1 MTADRPDHHT
11 DPDQR
16 RASQLYAGPRPI
28 RTREDPSPLDRLTA
42 GEFARLFAAK
52 AVELARDRLAA
63 AGKGKPRRK
72 SPPPSAAPPPTP
84 FRQPRRRSRGL
95 SNFTL
100 PNFKLPSFTLP
111 SFTLPSISLPR
122 ISLPKPKPQPNSSAR
137 RSGGSQPPQPPSS
150 QLSAQPAGRP
160 GRAPQPPRKSGGGW
174 VRRLVQWG
182 LVAAIWCGIA
192 LGAVLAWF
200 ALDLPDISKVA
211 QFERRASITVLA
223 ADGSEFARFGDLH
236 GTTLSVR
243 DLPPHLVGAV
253 LAIEDR
259 RFYSHFGIDPLG
271 LARAVYV
278 NWRSGR
284 AVQGGSTITQQL
296 AKNLFLTPEKSLK
309 RKIQEAMLALWLE
322 SRFTKDQILTAYLN
336 RVYLGAGTFG
346 VDAAARTYFGKPATE
361 VDVRESAVLA
371 GLLKAPSRYAPSS
384 NPDESA
390 ERARV
395 VMAAMLDAGY
405 LTQPQYEAARTAKPS
420 PKRKP
425 GGDGRYFADW
435 VTDLVPGFAGP
446 DHGDVIVRTTLDL
459 KMQRAAEQ
467 RLEALL
473 AGPGAAA
480 NVRQGALVAMS
491 PDGAVRALVGGRD
504 YDGSEFNRATQA
516 LRQPGS
522 AFKPF
527 VYLAALE
534 SGWTPD
540 SLIDDAP
547 VQLANWSPGNYD
559 GKYRGSITLASA
571 LAHSSNTATAR
582 LIDRVGTDRVRRIA
596 SNLGISSP
604 LTRDLS
610 LGLGTSEVTPL
621 ELVRAYAGI
630 ANRGVPVWAYAIT
643 EIRSRD
649 GVVLYRRQ
657 GGGGSA
663 VVDPAHAV
671 QLSHMMTGVLDYG
684 TGRSA
689 KLNRPAAA
697 KSGTT
702 QDYHDAWFVGFTA
715 DLVAGVW
722 LGNDNNEAMKKV
734 TGGTLPA
741 KLWREF
747 MLDAHA
753 GKPARPLPGLDGAP
767 AWTPPPGSVQPGVVP
782 QGGVPVASADAR
794 SGGIGSLIEKIA
806 GGSGAAPRVQYDYSN
821 SGVR

>member
-1 MTADRPDHHT
+1 MTADRPDHQR
-11 DPDQR
+11 DQR
-16 RASQLYAGPRPI
+16 TGQLYAGPRPV

-42 GEFARLFAAK
+42 GEVARALAAK
-52 AVELARDRLAA
+52 AFGIARDRLATL
-63 AGKGKPRRK
+63 GGSKPRRRP
-72 SPPPSAAPPPTP
+72 PPPSAAPPPTP
-84 FRQPRRRSRGL
+84 YKQPRRPRRRG
-95 SNFTL
+95 
-100 PNFKLPSFTLP
+100 LPSFTLP
-111 SFTLPSISLPR
+111 SFTLPK
-122 ISLPKPKPQPNSSAR
+122 ISLPKLKAPKPSAR
-137 RSGGSQPPQPPSS
+137 RAGGSQPPQPPSP
-150 QLSAQPAGRP
+150 PAGRP
-160 GRAPQPPRKSGGGW
+160 GRAPQPPRKNGW
-174 VRRLVQWG
+174 MRQMVQWG
-182 LVAAIWCGIA
+182 LVAAIWCGIG

-236 GTTLSVR
+236 GTTLSVK
-243 DLPPHLVGAV
+243 DLPPHLVDAV

-271 LARAVYV
+271 LARAIYV

-361 VDVRESAVLA
+361 VDIRESAVLA

-405 LTQPQYEAARTAKPS
+405 LTQAQYDAARTAKPS
-420 PKRKP
+420 PKRRP

-459 KMQRAAEQ
+459 RMQRAAEQ
-467 RLEALL
+467 RMEALL

-504 YDGSEFNRATQA
+504 YDSSEFNRATQA

-534 SGWTPD
+534 AGWTPD

-547 VQLANWSPGNYD
+547 VQLGNWSPGNYD

-596 SNLGISSP
+596 SDLGISSP

-610 LGLGTSEVTPL
+610 LSLGTSEVTPL

-657 GGGGSA
+657 GGGGA
-663 VVDPAHAV
+663 PVVDPAHAV
-671 QLSHMMTGVLDYG
+671 QLARMMSGVLDYG

-689 KLNRPAAA
+689 RLNRPAAA

-722 LGNDNNEAMKKV
+722 LGNDNNDPMKKV

-767 AWTPPPGSVQPGVVP
+767 AWTPPPGSVPP
-782 QGGVPVASADAR
+782 NGVPMASADAQP
-794 SGGIGSLIEKIA
+794 GGAIGSLIEKIA
-806 GGSGAAPRVQYDYSN
+806 GGSGSAPKVQHDYSN

>member
-1 MTADRPDHHT
+1 MPK
-11 DPDQR
+11 
-16 RASQLYAGPRPI
+16 
-28 RTREDPSPLDRLTA
+28 LTA
-42 GEFARLFAAK
+42 PKFK
-52 AVELARDRLAA
+52 APKLAA
-63 AGKGKPRRK
+63 
-72 SPPPSAAPPPTP
+72 
-84 FRQPRRRSRGL
+84 SR
-95 SNFTL
+95 
-100 PNFKLPSFTLP
+100 P
-111 SFTLPSISLPR
+111 
-122 ISLPKPKPQPNSSAR
+122 SAR
-137 RSGGSQPPQPPSS
+137 RSGGSQPPQPPA
-150 QLSAQPAGRP
+150 LSAGRP
-160 GRAPQPPRKSGGGW
+160 GRAPQPSRKGGW
-174 VRRLVQWG
+174 LNRLVQWG
-182 LVAAIWCGIA
+182 LVAAIWCGIG

-236 GTTLSVR
+236 GTTLSVA
-243 DLPPHLVGAV
+243 DLPPHLVEAV

-322 SRFTKDQILTAYLN
+322 SRFSKDQILTAYLN

-361 VDVRESAVLA
+361 VDIRESAVLA

-405 LTQPQYEAARTAKPS
+405 LTQAQYEAARTAKPS
-420 PKRKP
+420 PRRKP

-435 VTDLVPGFAGP
+435 VTELVPGFAGP

-480 NVRQGALVAMS
+480 NVHQGALVAMS

-534 SGWTPD
+534 AGWTPD

-610 LGLGTSEVTPL
+610 LALGTSEVTPL

-643 EIRSRD
+643 EIKSRD
-649 GVVLYRRQ
+649 GTVLYRRQ
-657 GGGGSA
+657 GGGGGA
-663 VVDPAHAV
+663 VVNPAYAV
-671 QLSHMMTGVLDYG
+671 QLAQMMTGVLDYG

-689 KLNRPAAA
+689 RLNRPAAA

-722 LGNDNNEAMKKV
+722 LGNDNNDAMKKV

-741 KLWREF
+741 KLWRDF
-747 MLDAHA
+747 MTDAHA
-753 GKPARPLPGLDGAP
+753 GRPARPLPGLEGAP
-767 AWTPPPGSVQPGVVP
+767 AWTLPPGTAP
-782 QGGVPVASADAR
+782 GGVPVAAAPEAVHATSVMQRVD
-794 SGGIGSLIEKIA
+794 SGIGSLIDKLAGPGGA
-806 GGSGAAPRVQYDYSN
+806 GGRSGGTAPKVQYDYSN

>member
-1 MTADRPDHHT
+1 MTADRPDHMTEQHRT
-11 DPDQR
+11 G
-16 RASQLYAGPRPI
+16 QLYAGPRPV
-28 RTREDPSPLDRLTA
+28 RTRDDPSPLDRLSGRLSA
-42 GEFARLFAAK
+42 GGIALG
-52 AVELARDRLAA
+52 LARTVASAALASLRR
-63 AGKGKPRRK
+63 GKPRRK
-72 SPPPSAAPPPTP
+72 VPPPPAAPPPTP
-84 FRQPRRRSRGL
+84 YKPAPRPRRRTGL
-95 SNFTL
+95 SF
-100 PNFKLPSFTLP
+100 FKLPSFTLP
-111 SFTLPSISLPR
+111 SFTIPR
-122 ISLPKPKPQPNSSAR
+122 ISLPKLRSSKPSAR
-137 RSGGSQPPQPPSS
+137 RSGGALPLQPPAPP
-150 QLSAQPAGRP
+150 PGRP
-160 GRAPQPPRKSGGGW
+160 GRAPQPPRKGGGW
-174 VRRLVQWG
+174 GGRLVQWG

-192 LGAVLAWF
+192 LGMVLAWF

-223 ADGSEFARFGDLH
+223 ADGTEFARFGDLH

-243 DLPPHLVGAV
+243 DLPPHLVDAV

-322 SRFTKDQILTAYLN
+322 NRFTKDQILTAYLN
-336 RVYLGAGTFG
+336 RVYLGAGTYG

-361 VDVRESAVLA
+361 VDIRESAVLA

-405 LTQPQYEAARTAKPS
+405 LTQAQYEAARAAKPS

-467 RLEALL
+467 RMEALL

-504 YDGSEFNRATQA
+504 YDSSEFNRATQA
-516 LRQPGS
+516 MRQPGS

-534 SGWTPD
+534 AGWSPD
-540 SLIDDAP
+540 SQIDDAP
-547 VQLANWSPGNYD
+547 VQLGNWSPGNYD
-559 GKYRGSITLASA
+559 GKYRGTVTLAAA

-596 SNLGISSP
+596 SNLGIASP

-610 LGLGTSEVTPL
+610 LALGTSEVTPL

-630 ANRGVPVWAYAIT
+630 ANRGAPVWAYAIT

-649 GVVLYRRQ
+649 GTLLYRRQ
-657 GGGGSA
+657 GGGGGA

-671 QLSHMMTGVLDYG
+671 QLTRMMGGVLDYG

-689 KLNRPAAA
+689 RLNRPAAA

-722 LGNDNNEAMKKV
+722 LGNDNNDAMKKV
-734 TGGTLPA
+734 TGGSLPA
-741 KLWREF
+741 KLWRDF
-747 MLDAHA
+747 MMDAHA

-767 AWTPPPGSVQPGVVP
+767 SWTPPPGVVP
-782 QGGVPVASADAR
+782 QGGVPVASADGR
-794 SGGIGSLIEKIA
+794 SSGGGIGSLIEKIA
-806 GGSGAAPRVQYDYSN
+806 GTPFGTAPRVQYDYSN

>member
-1 MTADRPDHHT
+1 MTADRPD
-11 DPDQR
+11 DQR
-16 RASQLYAGPRPI
+16 DPGQLYAGLRPI

-42 GEFARLFAAK
+42 GEVARVLAAK
-52 AVELARDRLAA
+52 AFAIARDRLATL
-63 AGKGKPRRK
+63 GRNKPRRRQ
-72 SPPPSAAPPPTP
+72 PPPSAAPPPTP
-84 FRQPRRRSRGL
+84 YKQPRRPRRRG
-95 SNFTL
+95 
-100 PNFKLPSFTLP
+100 LPSFTLQ
-111 SFTLPSISLPR
+111 R
-122 ISLPKPKPQPNSSAR
+122 ISLPKLKASRPSPR
-137 RSGGSQPPQPPSS
+137 RANGSQPPQPPYP
-150 QLSAQPAGRP
+150 PAGRP
-160 GRAPQPPRKSGGGW
+160 GQPPQPPKKNGGKGGGW
-174 VRRLVQWG
+174 MRQLLQWG
-182 LVAAIWCGIA
+182 LVAAIWCGIG

-236 GTTLSVR
+236 GTTLSVK
-243 DLPPHLVGAV
+243 DLPPHLVDAV

-361 VDVRESAVLA
+361 VDIRESAVLA
-371 GLLKAPSRYAPSS
+371 GLLKAPSRYAPST

-405 LTQPQYEAARTAKPS
+405 LTQAQYDAARTAKPS
-420 PKRKP
+420 PKRRP

-459 KMQRAAEQ
+459 RMQRAAEQ
-467 RLEALL
+467 RMEALL

-504 YDGSEFNRATQA
+504 YDSSEFNRATQA

-534 SGWTPD
+534 TGWTPD

-547 VQLANWSPGNYD
+547 VQLGNWSPGNYD

-596 SNLGISSP
+596 SDLGISSP

-610 LGLGTSEVTPL
+610 LALGTSEVTPL

-643 EIRSRD
+643 EIKSRD
-649 GVVLYRRQ
+649 GAVLYRRQ
-657 GGGGSA
+657 GGGGA
-663 VVDPAHAV
+663 PVVDPAHAV
-671 QLSHMMTGVLDYG
+671 QLARMMSGVLDYG

-689 KLNRPAAA
+689 RLNRPAAA

-722 LGNDNNEAMKKV
+722 LGNDNNDAMKKV

-767 AWTPPPGSVQPGVVP
+767 AWTPPPGSAMPN
-782 QGGVPVASADAR
+782 GVPMASADAR
-794 SGGIGSLIEKIA
+794 PGGAIGSLIEKIA
-806 GGSGAAPRVQYDYSN
+806 GGSGAAPKVQYDYSN

>member
-1 MTADRPDHHT
+1 MRTEAGTFPALTASTRWGFSERAVTADRPD
-11 DPDQR
+11 DQR
-16 RASQLYAGPRPI
+16 DPGQLYAGLRPI

-42 GEFARLFAAK
+42 GEVARVLAAK
-52 AVELARDRLAA
+52 AFELARDRLSSL
-63 AGKGKPRRK
+63 GQGKPRRRP
-72 SPPPSAAPPPTP
+72 PPPSAAPPPTP
-84 FRQPRRRSRGL
+84 YKQPRRPRRGL
-95 SNFTL
+95 
-100 PNFKLPSFTLP
+100 PPFTLP
-111 SFTLPSISLPR
+111 SFTLPR
-122 ISLPKPKPQPNSSAR
+122 ISLPKLKASRPSPR
-137 RSGGSQPPQPPSS
+137 RANGSQPPSP
-150 QLSAQPAGRP
+150 PAGRP
-160 GRAPQPPRKSGGGW
+160 GRAPQPPRKGGGW
-174 VRRLVQWG
+174 MKQLVQWG

-236 GTTLSVR
+236 GTTLSVK
-243 DLPPHLVGAV
+243 DLPPHLVDAV

-271 LARAVYV
+271 LARAIYV

-336 RVYLGAGTFG
+336 RVYLGAGTYG

-361 VDVRESAVLA
+361 VDIRESAVLA

-405 LTQPQYEAARTAKPS
+405 LTQAQYDAARTAKPS
-420 PKRKP
+420 PRRRP

-467 RLEALL
+467 RMEALL

-504 YDGSEFNRATQA
+504 YDSSEFNRATQA

-534 SGWTPD
+534 AGWTPD

-547 VQLANWSPGNYD
+547 VQLGNWSPGNYD

-596 SNLGISSP
+596 SDLGISSP

-610 LGLGTSEVTPL
+610 LALGTSEVTPL

-643 EIRSRD
+643 EIKSRD
-649 GVVLYRRQ
+649 GAVLYRRQ
-657 GGGGSA
+657 GGGGA
-663 VVDPAHAV
+663 PVVDPAHAV
-671 QLSHMMTGVLDYG
+671 QLARMMTGVLDYG

-689 KLNRPAAA
+689 RLNRPAAA

-722 LGNDNNEAMKKV
+722 LGNDNNDAMKKV

-767 AWTPPPGSVQPGVVP
+767 AWTPPPGSVAPGLAP
-782 QGGVPVASADAR
+782 PNGVPMASADAR
-794 SGGIGSLIEKIA
+794 PGGAIGSLIEKIA
-806 GGSGAAPRVQYDYSN
+806 GGSGAAPKVQYDYSN

>member
-1 MTADRPDHHT
+1 MTADRPDHQT
-11 DPDQR
+11 DQR
-16 RASQLYAGPRPI
+16 GGQLYAGPRPL

-42 GEFARLFAAK
+42 GDVARALAAKMAAK
-52 AVELARDRLAA
+52 AFGLARDRLATL
-63 AGKGKPRRK
+63 GKGKPRRRQ
-72 SPPPSAAPPPTP
+72 PPPSAAPPPTP
-84 FRQPRRRSRGL
+84 YKQSRRPRRSL
-95 SNFTL
+95 LPDFTL
-100 PNFKLPSFTLP
+100 P
-111 SFTLPSISLPR
+111 SLPR
-122 ISLPKPKPQPNSSAR
+122 ISLPKLKAPKLTASRPSAR
-137 RSGGSQPPQPPSS
+137 RSGASQPPQPPA
-150 QLSAQPAGRP
+150 LTAGRP
-160 GRAPQPPRKSGGGW
+160 GRAPQPPRKGGGW

-182 LVAAIWCGIA
+182 LVAGIWCGIG

-243 DLPPHLVGAV
+243 DLPPHLVDAV

-259 RFYSHFGIDPLG
+259 RFYGHFGIDPLG

-336 RVYLGAGTFG
+336 RVYLGAGTYG

-405 LTQPQYEAARTAKPS
+405 LTQAQYEAARTAKPS

-473 AGPGAAA
+473 AGPGVAA
-480 NVRQGALVAMS
+480 NVHQAALVAMS

-534 SGWTPD
+534 AGWTPD

-582 LIDRVGTDRVRRIA
+582 LIDRIGTDRVRRIA

-610 LGLGTSEVTPL
+610 LALGTSEVTPL

-649 GVVLYRRQ
+649 GAVLYRRQ
-657 GGGGSA
+657 GGGGAA

-671 QLSHMMTGVLDYG
+671 QLSRMMTGVLDYG

-767 AWTPPPGSVQPGVVP
+767 AWTAPPGSVMPAVVP
-782 QGGVPVASADAR
+782 PNGVPMASADAR
-794 SGGIGSLIEKIA
+794 PGGIGSLIEKIA
-806 GGSGAAPRVQYDYSN
+806 GGSGAAPRVQYDYSH
-821 SGVR
+821 SGTR

>member
-1 MTADRPDHHT
+1 MTADRPDHMTEQHRT
-11 DPDQR
+11 G
-16 RASQLYAGPRPI
+16 QLYAGPRPV
-28 RTREDPSPLDRLTA
+28 RTRDDPSPLDKLSA
-42 GEFARLFAAK
+42 GGIARNIASAA
-52 AVELARDRLAA
+52 LASLVR
-63 AGKGKPRRK
+63 GKPRRK
-72 SPPPSAAPPPTP
+72 APPPSAAPPPTP
-84 FRQPRRRSRGL
+84 YKPVQRPRRRSGL
-95 SNFTL
+95 PLFN
-100 PNFKLPSFTLP
+100 LPSFTLP
-111 SFTLPSISLPR
+111 SFTLPR
-122 ISLPKPKPQPNSSAR
+122 ISLPKLSAPKLRSSKLRSSKPSAH
-137 RSGGSQPPQPPSS
+137 RSGGAQPPQPP
-150 QLSAQPAGRP
+150 APPAGRP
-160 GRAPQPPRKSGGGW
+160 GRAPQPPRKGGGW
-174 VRRLVQWG
+174 GRRLVQGG

-192 LGAVLAWF
+192 LGMVLAWF

-223 ADGSEFARFGDLH
+223 ADGTEFARFGDLH

-243 DLPPHLVGAV
+243 DLPPHLVDAV

-259 RFYSHFGIDPLG
+259 RFYGHFGIDPLG

-405 LTQPQYEAARTAKPS
+405 LTQAQYEAARAAKPS

-435 VTDLVPGFAGP
+435 VTDLVSGFAGP

-467 RLEALL
+467 RMEALL

-504 YDGSEFNRATQA
+504 YDSSEFNRATQA
-516 LRQPGS
+516 MRQPGS

-534 SGWTPD
+534 AGWSPD
-540 SLIDDAP
+540 SAIEDAP
-547 VQLANWSPGNYD
+547 VQLGTWSPGNYD
-559 GKYRGSITLASA
+559 GKYRGTVTLAAA

-596 SNLGISSP
+596 SNLGIASP

-610 LGLGTSEVTPL
+610 LALGTSEVTPL

-630 ANRGVPVWAYAIT
+630 ANRGAPVWAYAIT
-643 EIRSRD
+643 EIKSRD
-649 GVVLYRRQ
+649 GIVLYRRQ
-657 GGGGSA
+657 GGGGGA

-671 QLSHMMTGVLDYG
+671 QLTQMMGGVLDYG

-689 KLNRPAAA
+689 RLNRPAAA

-722 LGNDNNEAMKKV
+722 LGNDNNDAMKKV
-734 TGGTLPA
+734 TGGSLPA
-741 KLWREF
+741 KLWRDF
-747 MLDAHA
+747 MMDAHA

-767 AWTPPPGSVQPGVVP
+767 AWSPPPGAVP
-782 QGGVPVASADAR
+782 QGGVPVASAEPR

-806 GGSGAAPRVQYDYSN
+806 GTPATAPRVQYDYSN

>member
-1 MTADRPDHHT
+1 MTADRPDHMTEQHRT
-11 DPDQR
+11 G
-16 RASQLYAGPRPI
+16 QLYAGPRPV
-28 RTREDPSPLDRLTA
+28 RTRVDPSPLDKLSGRLSA
-42 GEFARLFAAK
+42 GGIALG
-52 AVELARDRLAA
+52 LARTVASAALASLRR
-63 AGKGKPRRK
+63 GKPRRK
-72 SPPPSAAPPPTP
+72 MPPPSAAPPPTP
-84 FRQPRRRSRGL
+84 YKPAQRPRRRSGL
-95 SNFTL
+95 SF
-100 PNFKLPSFTLP
+100 FKLPSFTLP
-111 SFTLPSISLPR
+111 R
-122 ISLPKPKPQPNSSAR
+122 ISLPKLRSSKPPAR
-137 RSGGSQPPQPPSS
+137 RSGGAQPPQPP
-150 QLSAQPAGRP
+150 APPPGRP
-160 GRAPQPPRKSGGGW
+160 GRAPQPPRKGGGW
-174 VRRLVQWG
+174 GRRLVQG
-182 LVAAIWCGIA
+182 VLVAAIWCGIA

-211 QFERRASITVLA
+211 QFERRASVTVLA
-223 ADGSEFARFGDLH
+223 ADGTEFARFGDLH
-236 GTTLSVR
+236 GTTLSVS
-243 DLPPHLVGAV
+243 DLPPHLVDAV

-322 SRFTKDQILTAYLN
+322 NRFTKDQILTAYLN

-405 LTQPQYEAARTAKPS
+405 LTQAQYEAARAAKPS
-420 PKRKP
+420 PKRKS

-467 RLEALL
+467 RMEALL

-504 YDGSEFNRATQA
+504 YDSSEFNRATQA
-516 LRQPGS
+516 MRQPGS

-534 SGWTPD
+534 AGWSPD
-540 SLIDDAP
+540 SQIDDAP
-547 VQLANWSPGNYD
+547 VQLGNWSPGNYD
-559 GKYRGSITLASA
+559 GKYRGTVTLAAA

-596 SNLGISSP
+596 SNLGIASP

-610 LGLGTSEVTPL
+610 LALGTSEVTPL

-630 ANRGVPVWAYAIT
+630 ANRGAPVWAYAIT

-649 GVVLYRRQ
+649 GTLLYRRQ
-657 GGGGSA
+657 GGGGGA

-671 QLSHMMTGVLDYG
+671 QLTRMMGGVLDYG

-689 KLNRPAAA
+689 RLNRPAAA

-722 LGNDNNEAMKKV
+722 LGNDNNDAMKKV
-734 TGGTLPA
+734 TGGSLPA
-741 KLWREF
+741 KLWRDF
-747 MLDAHA
+747 MMDAHA

-767 AWTPPPGSVQPGVVP
+767 AWTPPPGVVP
-782 QGGVPVASADAR
+782 QGGVPVASAEPR

-806 GGSGAAPRVQYDYSN
+806 GTPASAPRVQYDYSN

>member
-1 MTADRPDHHT
+1 MTADRPDHQT
-11 DPDQR
+11 DH
-16 RASQLYAGPRPI
+16 RAGQLYAGPRPL

-42 GEFARLFAAK
+42 GEFTRLFAAK
-52 AVELARDRLAA
+52 AVELARDRLAT

-84 FRQPRRRSRGL
+84 LRQPRRPRRAWASI
-95 SNFTL
+95 SL
-100 PNFKLPSFTLP
+100 PP
-111 SFTLPSISLPR
+111 ISLPR
-122 ISLPKPKPQPNSSAR
+122 ISLPKPKQPAR
-137 RSGGSQPPQPPSS
+137 RSGGSQPPQPPSP
-150 QLSAQPAGRP
+150 PAGRP
-160 GRAPQPPRKSGGGW
+160 GRAPQPPRKGGGW
-174 VRRLVQWG
+174 VKRLVQWG
-182 LVAAIWCGIA
+182 LVAAIWCGIG

-405 LTQPQYEAARTAKPS
+405 LTQAQYDAARTAKPS

-435 VTDLVPGFAGP
+435 VTDLVPGFVGP

-459 KMQRAAEQ
+459 RMQRAAEQ

-473 AGPGAAA
+473 AGPGVAA

-504 YDGSEFNRATQA
+504 YDSSEFNRATQA

-540 SLIDDAP
+540 SMIDDAP
-547 VQLANWSPGNYD
+547 VQLGTWSPGNYD

-596 SNLGISSP
+596 SNLGIASP

-643 EIRSRD
+643 EIKSRD
-649 GVVLYRRQ
+649 GTVLYRRQ
-657 GGGGSA
+657 GGGGAA
-663 VVDPAHAV
+663 VVDPVHAV
-671 QLSHMMTGVLDYG
+671 QLSQMMTGVLEYG

-689 KLNRPAAA
+689 RLNRPAAA

-753 GKPARPLPGLDGAP
+753 GKPARPLPGLDGVP
-767 AWTPPPGSVQPGVVP
+767 AWTPPPGSAPP
-782 QGGVPVASADAR
+782 AATMPGGVPPSGVPMASADAR
-794 SGGIGSLIEKIA
+794 SGGGIGSLIEKIA
-806 GGSGAAPRVQYDYSN
+806 GTPATAPRVQYDYSN

>member
-1 MTADRPDHHT
+1 MTADRPDHQT
-11 DPDQR
+11 DR
-16 RASQLYAGPRPI
+16 RAGQLYAGPRPI

-42 GEFARLFAAK
+42 GDAARALAAK
-52 AVELARDRLAA
+52 AIELARDRLAT
-63 AGKGKPRRK
+63 AGKGKPRRRP
-72 SPPPSAAPPPTP
+72 PPPSAAPTPTP
-84 FRQPRRRSRGL
+84 FKQPRRPRRGL
-95 SNFTL
+95 
-100 PNFKLPSFTLP
+100 PAFTLP
-111 SFTLPSISLPR
+111 SFTLPSISLSR
-122 ISLPKPKPQPNSSAR
+122 VSLPKLKPPAR
-137 RSGGSQPPQPPSS
+137 RSGGSQPPQPPSPP
-150 QLSAQPAGRP
+150 PARP
-160 GRAPQPPRKSGGGW
+160 GRAPQPPRKSGGW
-174 VRRLVQWG
+174 VKRLVQWG

-223 ADGSEFARFGDLH
+223 ADGSEFARFGDLQ
-236 GTTLSVR
+236 GTTLSVK
-243 DLPPHLVGAV
+243 DLPPHLVDAV

-361 VDVRESAVLA
+361 VDIRESAVLA

-405 LTQPQYEAARTAKPS
+405 LTQAQYDAARTAKPS
-420 PKRKP
+420 PRRRP

-459 KMQRAAEQ
+459 RMQRAAEQ
-467 RLEALL
+467 RMEALL

-504 YDGSEFNRATQA
+504 YDSSEFNRATQA

-534 SGWTPD
+534 AGWTPD

-547 VQLANWSPGNYD
+547 VQLGNWSPGNYD

-596 SNLGISSP
+596 SNLGIASP

-610 LGLGTSEVTPL
+610 LALGTSEVTPL

-643 EIRSRD
+643 EIKSRD
-649 GVVLYRRQ
+649 GAVLYRRQ
-657 GGGGSA
+657 GGGGA
-663 VVDPAHAV
+663 PVVDPAHAV
-671 QLSHMMTGVLDYG
+671 QLARMMTGVLDYG

-689 KLNRPAAA
+689 RLNRPAAA

-722 LGNDNNEAMKKV
+722 LGNDNNDAMKKV

-767 AWTPPPGSVQPGVVP
+767 AWTPPPGNMPPGSVMPGAVP
-782 QGGVPVASADAR
+782 PNGVPMASADAR
-794 SGGIGSLIEKIA
+794 SGGGIGSLIEKIA
-806 GGSGAAPRVQYDYSN
+806 GGSGTAPRVQSDYSH

>member
-1 MTADRPDHHT
+1 MTADRPDHQT
-11 DPDQR
+11 DR
-16 RASQLYAGPRPI
+16 RAGQLYAGPRPI

-42 GEFARLFAAK
+42 GDAARALAAK
-52 AVELARDRLAA
+52 AIEFARDRLAT
-63 AGKGKPRRK
+63 AGKGKPRRRP
-72 SPPPSAAPPPTP
+72 PPPSAAPTPTP
-84 FRQPRRRSRGL
+84 FKQPRRPRRGL
-95 SNFTL
+95 
-100 PNFKLPSFTLP
+100 PAFTLP
-111 SFTLPSISLPR
+111 SFTLPSISLSR
-122 ISLPKPKPQPNSSAR
+122 VSLPKLKPPAR
-137 RSGGSQPPQPPSS
+137 RSGGSQPPQPPSPP
-150 QLSAQPAGRP
+150 PARP
-160 GRAPQPPRKSGGGW
+160 GRAPQPPRKGGGW
-174 VRRLVQWG
+174 VKRLVQWG

-405 LTQPQYEAARTAKPS
+405 LTQAQYDAARTAKPS

-435 VTDLVPGFAGP
+435 VTDLVPGFTGP

-473 AGPGAAA
+473 AGPGVAA

-504 YDGSEFNRATQA
+504 YDSSEFNRATQA

-534 SGWTPD
+534 TGWTPD

-547 VQLANWSPGNYD
+547 VQLGNWSPGNYD
-559 GKYRGSITLASA
+559 GKYRGSITLAAA

-649 GVVLYRRQ
+649 GAVLYRRQ
-657 GGGGSA
+657 GGGGAA

-671 QLSHMMTGVLDYG
+671 QLSQMMTGVLDYG

-767 AWTPPPGSVQPGVVP
+767 AWTPPPGNMPPGSVMPGAMP
-782 QGGVPVASADAR
+782 PGGVPMASADAR
-794 SGGIGSLIEKIA
+794 SGGGIGSLIEKIA
-806 GGSGAAPRVQYDYSN
+806 GGSGTAPRVQSDYSH

>member
-1 MTADRPDHHT
+1 M
-11 DPDQR
+11 
-16 RASQLYAGPRPI
+16 
-28 RTREDPSPLDRLTA
+28 
-42 GEFARLFAAK
+42 
-52 AVELARDRLAA
+52 
-63 AGKGKPRRK
+63 
-72 SPPPSAAPPPTP
+72 
-84 FRQPRRRSRGL
+84 
-95 SNFTL
+95 
-100 PNFKLPSFTLP
+100 
-111 SFTLPSISLPR
+111 PR
-122 ISLPKPKPQPNSSAR
+122 ISLPKLKAPKLASSKPSAR
-137 RSGGSQPPQPPSS
+137 RSGASQP
-150 QLSAQPAGRP
+150 QLSKTSAAALTAGRP
-160 GRAPQPPRKSGGGW
+160 GRAPQPPRKGGGW

-182 LVAAIWCGIA
+182 LVAAIWCGIG

-236 GTTLSVR
+236 GTTLSVA

-259 RFYSHFGIDPLG
+259 RFYGHFGIDPLG

-309 RKIQEAMLALWLE
+309 RKIQEAILALWLE

-405 LTQPQYEAARTAKPS
+405 LTQAQYEAARSAKPS
-420 PKRKP
+420 PRRKP

-480 NVRQGALVAMS
+480 NVHQAALVAMS

-534 SGWTPD
+534 AGWTPD

-547 VQLANWSPGNYD
+547 VQLGTWNPGNYD

-643 EIRSRD
+643 EIKSRD
-649 GVVLYRRQ
+649 GTVLFRRQ
-657 GGGGSA
+657 GGGGGA

-671 QLSHMMTGVLDYG
+671 QLSRMMTGVLDYG

-767 AWTPPPGSVQPGVVP
+767 AWTAPPGSVMAGAVP
-782 QGGVPVASADAR
+782 PNGVPVASADAR
-794 SGGIGSLIEKIA
+794 PGGLSGGGIGSLIEKIA
-806 GGSGAAPRVQYDYSN
+806 GTPATAPRVQYDYSH
-821 SGVR
+821 SGAR